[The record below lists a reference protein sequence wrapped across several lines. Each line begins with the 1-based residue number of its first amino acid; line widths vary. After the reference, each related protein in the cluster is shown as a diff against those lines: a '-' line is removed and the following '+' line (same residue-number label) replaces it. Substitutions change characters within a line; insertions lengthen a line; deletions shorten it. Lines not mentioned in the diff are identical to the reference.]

1 MLCQVLRLRWKTAAR
16 TSSHVATCNH
26 MQPLAATCPAATCSH
41 LQPLAATCSHLQPL
55 AATCSFLQPLAATCS
70 HWQVAAS
77 GCFFEN
83 QIAHLLRPQWT
94 IALKCSLNILHHITS
109 VIFYWTLHPCL
120 QKQGPFGCEEGCRI
134 TSLAFAPRMRC
145 FKSEHFTHSLVRS
158 AKSSSELCRCAGQ
171 LRSWCHGK
179 DSQTHKHNHSFAQ
192 EHYMAR
198 SAGFYPI
205 GFSGLATANAWKKI
219 EQRNHIFDHLCS
231 CSALHLLFC
240 KSVWRRIGFPSKGLH
255 GIDLCEL
262 LVPWSRFCSF
272 GVSCDDFLVQAQIM
286 TKPLE
291 MDVSMKIWRLNIWNH
306 EKKSW
311 PVLQNPDHSP

>member
-26 MQPLAATCPAATCSH
+26 VQPLAATCPAATSNH
-41 LQPLAATCSHLQPL
+41 LQPLAATG
-55 AATCSFLQPLAATCS
+55 S

-171 LRSWCHGK
+171 LRS
-179 DSQTHKHNHSFAQ
+179 
-192 EHYMAR
+192 
-198 SAGFYPI
+198 
-205 GFSGLATANAWKKI
+205 
-219 EQRNHIFDHLCS
+219 
-231 CSALHLLFC
+231 
-240 KSVWRRIGFPSKGLH
+240 
-255 GIDLCEL
+255 
-262 LVPWSRFCSF
+262 
-272 GVSCDDFLVQAQIM
+272 
-286 TKPLE
+286 
-291 MDVSMKIWRLNIWNH
+291 
-306 EKKSW
+306 
-311 PVLQNPDHSP
+311 

>member
-1 MLCQVLRLRWKTAAR
+1 MSTRLVDCYVSIFWGVAIAITSIIRLRNSLRIVSQYAIIPWQLAAR
-16 TSSHVATCNH
+16 AFKSWTKMTNVKPSLCHALSSFETSMENSCSHKQPRSHLQPRAT
-26 MQPLAATCPAATCSH
+26 TCSH
-41 LQPLAATCSHLQPL
+41 LPRSHK
-55 AATCSFLQPLAATCS
+55 QPLAATCS

-198 SAGFYPI
+198 SAGFYQFYPI

-231 CSALHLLFC
+231 CSALHLLF
-240 KSVWRRIGFPSKGLH
+240 
-255 GIDLCEL
+255 
-262 LVPWSRFCSF
+262 
-272 GVSCDDFLVQAQIM
+272 
-286 TKPLE
+286 
-291 MDVSMKIWRLNIWNH
+291 
-306 EKKSW
+306 
-311 PVLQNPDHSP
+311 

>member
-41 LQPLAATCSHLQPL
+41 LQPLLQPL

-145 FKSEHFTHSLVRS
+145 FKKRAFYSLPGEKRQELIRALQVCRTAPLLMPWEGLTKHTNTTTRLLKNITWPGRQGSTLLGSVDWLLQMPGRKLSKEITYLIIFAVVR
-158 AKSSSELCRCAGQ
+158 LCIF
-171 LRSWCHGK
+171 
-179 DSQTHKHNHSFAQ
+179 SFVKVFEGA
-192 EHYMAR
+192 
-198 SAGFYPI
+198 
-205 GFSGLATANAWKKI
+205 
-219 EQRNHIFDHLCS
+219 
-231 CSALHLLFC
+231 
-240 KSVWRRIGFPSKGLH
+240 
-255 GIDLCEL
+255 
-262 LVPWSRFCSF
+262 
-272 GVSCDDFLVQAQIM
+272 
-286 TKPLE
+286 
-291 MDVSMKIWRLNIWNH
+291 
-306 EKKSW
+306 
-311 PVLQNPDHSP
+311 